1 METLDKPQLIPLDR
15 GESLKTLQIK
25 GLAGMVMHPHHSTK
39 EAIIVVQQGKAL
51 LQMPKSEHVLNVG
64 STFTIPAGVEHKL
77 DILED
82 FKAIAIMAIDSELN
96 FK

>member
-15 GESLKTLQIK
+15 GESFKTLQVK
-25 GLAGMVMHPHHSTK
+25 GLAGMVMPPHHSTK
-39 EAIIVVQQGKAL
+39 EAVVVVQQGKAL
-51 LQMPKSEHVLNVG
+51 LHMPKSDHVLNVG